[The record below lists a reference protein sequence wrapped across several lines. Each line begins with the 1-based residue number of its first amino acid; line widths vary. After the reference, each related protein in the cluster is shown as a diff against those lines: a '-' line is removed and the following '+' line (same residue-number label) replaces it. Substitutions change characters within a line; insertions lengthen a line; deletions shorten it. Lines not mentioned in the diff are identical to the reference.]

1 MSDARRL
8 AWEGL
13 QAVIIDGRSL
23 SAVLPPLLQQCP
35 PAERALLQNL
45 LYGVLRW
52 LESLRALLRPL
63 LHKPLKN
70 KDRDIELLLLMG
82 LYQLHCMDA
91 IPAHAAVNESVR
103 LLPKKKAWARGLI
116 NGVLRNFARTSPDTR
131 AQWLACC
138 ERARYS
144 HPDWLIERLK
154 ADWPEAWET
163 ILEANNQNPPL
174 SLRIN
179 PLKTDRNSWMAL
191 PEVAAQ
197 KPLPHALSPQAVI
210 LETPCDVTRL
220 PGYAEGAFSVQDVAA
235 QQAGFLLDP
244 KPGERILDACA
255 APGGKTTHLLELTRD
270 KAYVLALEKDPQR
283 IPRLQ
288 ENLQRLDLHAQVR
301 QGNAAKPDDWWDGKP
316 FDRILLDAPCSA
328 TGIIRR
334 HPDIKWHR
342 TPADIA
348 QLTAT
353 QANILHAL
361 WPLLKPGG
369 WMLYSTCSVLA
380 AENRLQM
387 EAFLA
392 DTPDAQAM
400 PISHLPCHGNPGC
413 QIFPGDADM
422 DGFYYA
428 LLQKTA

>member
-13 QAVIIDGRSL
+13 QAVLIDGRSL
-23 SAVLPPLLQQCP
+23 SAVLPPLLLQCP
-35 PAERALLQNL
+35 PSDRALLQNL

-63 LHKPLKN
+63 LQKPLKN

-116 NGVLRNFARTSPDTR
+116 NGVLRNFARTAPETR

-154 ADWPEAWET
+154 TDWPEAWEVM
-163 ILEANNQNPPL
+163 LEANNQNPPL

-179 PLKTDRNSWMAL
+179 PLKTDRDSWMAL

-197 KPLPHALSPQAVI
+197 KPLPHALSAQAVI
-210 LETPCDVTRL
+210 LETPCDVSRL

-255 APGGKTTHLLELTRD
+255 APGGKTTHLLELTHD
-270 KAYVLALEKDPQR
+270 EAHVFALEKDPQR

-288 ENLQRLDLHAQVR
+288 ENLQRLGLHAQVR
-301 QGNAAKPDDWWDGKP
+301 QGDAARPDDWWDGEP

-342 TPADIA
+342 TPADIE
-348 QLTAT
+348 QLTT
-353 QANILHAL
+353 IQANILRVL

-369 WMLYSTCSVLA
+369 RLLYSTCSVLA
-380 AENRLQM
+380 AENRLQI

-392 DTPDAQAM
+392 DTPDAQAV
-400 PISHLPCHGNPGC
+400 PISRLPCHGNPGC